1 MNRFMSISNLIQ
13 NRRFQVQLTIFHVV
27 QVLKQNQMTLN
38 VIDLSLQC
46 KLILIQ
52 YIPFDI
58 VIEREYF
65 PIFLA
70 ASWDDVIV
78 VITIHVLEP
87 I

>member
-1 MNRFMSISNLIQ
+1 MNRFMLISNQIQ
-13 NRRFQVQLTIFHVV
+13 SRRFQVQLTIFHVV

-52 YIPFDI
+52 YNIWYF
-58 VIEREYF
+58 IEHEYF
-65 PIFLA
+65 PIFFA